1 MRFLVQQGLRPRVV
15 RSYPTAVL
23 GTDNW
28 DDYGFKTMFHARLHL
43 APNEVIDLETVKIMH
58 SGQVGGRTELPGT
71 SFDRLLWGDFCSLG
85 QSYSYYELLYELG
98 ESVYKPYLEGLC
110 DAAYS
115 PKIRD
120 AFRDTDA
127 FNESLLR
134 FDGAERAL
142 EDAALMFQRGGPD
155 LTPALLDFTYRF
167 PRVTTRVQFTVS
179 GRGEIPGRVAA
190 VIGYNGSGKT
200 RLLANLAR
208 LACSARIDAEKEPFV
223 DQVGEFIGPRPQFG
237 SIITVSYSAF
247 DEFVVPTGVGNRA
260 SAKNYVYCG
269 LRRLAHADAP
279 DDAAPTPNASATR
292 SDGATGTSSGP
303 TTLKSLEEISDEFH
317 AARARALR
325 PDRRELLGEATQ
337 TLFTEPSF
345 TTTVELPD
353 IQDDEDIW
361 IGTFAE
367 LSAGH
372 KIVLN
377 IVVALCAFVQPRS
390 LVLIDEP
397 ELHLHP
403 PLLAALLRA
412 IGVTLNRYD
421 SFAIV
426 ATHSPVV
433 LQEVRAS
440 NVRVLR
446 RYSDELRVEHP
457 ESETFAENVG
467 LLTRQIFNLN
477 SSATD
482 YEGVLTDLAAR
493 HTLGEIES
501 MFPNGLS
508 SQGRSLVLSLQQP
521 PPRKRG

>member
-1 MRFLVQQGLRPRVV
+1 MRFLVQQGRQSRVV
-15 RSYPTAVL
+15 KSYPTAVL

-43 APNEVIDLETVKIMH
+43 GPNEVIDLETVKIMH
-58 SGQVGGRTELPGT
+58 RGQVGGRTKLPGT
-71 SFDRLLWGDFCSLG
+71 SFDELLWGNFCSLG

-98 ESVYKPYLEGLC
+98 ESVYKPYLERLC

-115 PKIRD
+115 QKIRD
-120 AFRDTDA
+120 AFRDTDG
-127 FNESLLR
+127 FRESLLR

-142 EDAALMFQRGGPD
+142 EDAALMFQRGGPV

-167 PRVTTRVQFTVS
+167 PRVTTSVQFAVS
-179 GRGEIPGRVAA
+179 GRGEVPGRVAA

-208 LACSARIDAEKEPFV
+208 LACSARIDAEKDAFV

-237 SIITVSYSAF
+237 SIIAVSYSAF
-247 DEFVVPTGVGNRA
+247 DDFAVPDGVGNRA
-260 SAKNYVYCG
+260 SAQNYVYCG
-269 LRRLAHADAP
+269 LRRLARADAP
-279 DDAAPTPNASATR
+279 DAAAPTPKASATR
-292 SDGATGTSSGP
+292 SGGATGTWSGP
-303 TTLKSLEEISDEFH
+303 TALKTFEEIADEFH
-317 AARARALR
+317 VARARARR
-325 PDRRELLGEATQ
+325 PDRRELLSEATQ

-353 IQDDEDIW
+353 IQDDEDSW

-403 PLLAALLRA
+403 PLVAALLRA
-412 IGVTLNRYD
+412 VGVTLNRYD

-433 LQEVRAS
+433 LQEVPAS

-446 RYSDELRVEHP
+446 RYSDEFRIEDP

-482 YEGVLTDLAAR
+482 YEGVLTNLAAR
-493 HTLGEIES
+493 HTLDEIER
-501 MFPNGLS
+501 MFPTGLS

-521 PPRKRG
+521 PRPSGG